1 MLFLSDTLFI
11 FKVKKLEELF
21 LYSELG
27 VHTNQTNISYGL
39 LILHFR
45 QSVILNEIILC
56 QFDLQILLKKFFGL
70 CWCLGNDIMEVL
82 SPALSPLASSRDNQ
96 SNFQTPFFLRNISLK
111 LLSGAEM
118 KHNFLKLHMRKS
130 TIHLARLKSILS

>member
-1 MLFLSDTLFI
+1 MLFLSETLFI
-11 FKVKKLEELF
+11 FKVKKLF
-21 LYSELG
+21 LYSKLG

-56 QFDLQILLKKFFGL
+56 QFDLQILFKKILWIVLGVWETISWKFFL
-70 CWCLGNDIMEVL
+70 
-82 SPALSPLASSRDNQ
+82 PHFSPLASSRDNQ

-118 KHNFLKLHMRKS
+118 KYNFLKLHTRKS